1 MNITHAFR
9 LISPSLLLSPWKD
22 ELYSTTDGIKNWEY
36 ITSFYGKSIPQDGI
50 LQTRSAPRRFNTTFV
65 SLQTKQRICQLSA
78 LDYCC
83 LNLKLP
89 KECDENELSI
99 YCSLGQHER
108 GDFKIEPWFH
118 PHQIGVENRPAY
130 LDSLV

>member
-1 MNITHAFR
+1 MSITHAFR
-9 LISPSLLLSPWKD
+9 LISPSLLLSKWKD

-50 LQTRSAPRRFNTTFV
+50 LQARSAPRRFNTTFV

-83 LNLKLP
+83 LNLNITFLRTLLYKNNAYQPVTVLFLHP
-89 KECDENELSI
+89 
-99 YCSLGQHER
+99 ER
-108 GDFKIEPWFH
+108 VK
-118 PHQIGVENRPAY
+118 NRYKNKP
-130 LDSLV
+130 LIIT